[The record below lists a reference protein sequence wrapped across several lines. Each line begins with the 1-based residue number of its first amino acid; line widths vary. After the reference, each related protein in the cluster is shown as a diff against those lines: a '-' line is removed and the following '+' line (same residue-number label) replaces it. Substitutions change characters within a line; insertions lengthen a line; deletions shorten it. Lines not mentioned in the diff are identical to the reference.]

1 MKPKPHNAVHHPA
14 HYTSGP
20 SCEHCGKTIECI
32 VITEPLSFCLGNAT
46 KYIWRAGLKSADA
59 VTDLAKSVWYLQRE
73 IARLGK
79 AAK

>member
-32 VITEPLSFCLGNAT
+32 VITEPMSFCLGNVV
-46 KYIWRAGLKSADA
+46 KYLWRLDKKGSALEDM
-59 VTDLAKSVWYLQRE
+59 AKALWYLQRE